1 MRTIVATGHHDSSL
15 RLRVKSDRKGYHERT
30 VSTDDNW
37 FGPRLK
43 ALRRQAD
50 LTQQALADQLGV
62 GQQTVREWERGDKRP
77 HLERIPRLASA
88 LGVEPGDLFPPIA
101 PPPAADR
108 LEDTLPP
115 EASVEARLAR
125 IERQLRRVLEDLQEL
140 KGR

>member
-1 MRTIVATGHHDSSL
+1 
-15 RLRVKSDRKGYHERT
+15 

-43 ALRRQAD
+43 ALRRQAN
-50 LTQQALADQLGV
+50 LTQQALADRLGV

-77 HLERIPRLASA
+77 LLERIPRLAEV
-88 LGVEPGDLFPPIA
+88 LGVAPGRLFPDGEN
-101 PPPAADR
+101 PAADR
-108 LEDTLPP
+108 VDETLPP
-115 EASVEARLAR
+115 EASIEARLAR

>member
-1 MRTIVATGHHDSSL
+1 M
-15 RLRVKSDRKGYHERT
+15 
-30 VSTDDNW
+30 STDDNW

-43 ALRRQAD
+43 ALRRQAN
-50 LTQQALADQLGV
+50 LTQQALADRLGV

-77 HLERIPRLASA
+77 LLERIPRLAEV
-88 LGVEPGDLFPPIA
+88 LGVSPGRLFPDGESPT
-101 PPPAADR
+101 PDR
-108 LEDTLPP
+108 VEDTLPP